1 MPFEIIQT
9 DITTLE
15 VDAIVSSVS
24 SVPGIGGGV
33 DGRINDVAGPDLF
46 RCRSAFG
53 VLEPGVPVM
62 TPGFKLPARHVIHVV
77 GPVFEGGMDNEDKRL
92 FKTYMNVLEYAE
104 EQGLS
109 SIAFPVISSG
119 RFRFPREWAL
129 SIALSAIR
137 AFLETHEMM
146 VFLVIYHEPSHALS
160 RERFDAIRNAL
171 SAFGLARPRESRKK
185 QTSFSYLIDD
195 DLEPVRQPRK
205 SESDHFSIHPF
216 KQRDF
221 RLGKTFVQHLF
232 DLIDQKGLDDVYV
245 YKKAN
250 VDRKLFSKIRSDD
263 NYKPSKRTA
272 LAFAFALELGIEET
286 DTLIMKAGYALSDAD
301 TFDMI
306 VRYMISSEIWDL
318 YEVNKTL
325 FAFGQK
331 TIGCD

>member
-1 MPFEIIQT
+1 
-9 DITTLE
+9 
-15 VDAIVSSVS
+15 
-24 SVPGIGGGV
+24 
-33 DGRINDVAGPDLF
+33 
-46 RCRSAFG
+46 
-53 VLEPGVPVM
+53 
-62 TPGFKLPARHVIHVV
+62 
-77 GPVFEGGMDNEDKRL
+77 MDNEDQRL
-92 FKTYMNVLEYAE
+92 FKTYMNVLEYA
-104 EQGLS
+104 QRHGLS

-160 RERFDAIRNAL
+160 RERFDAIRDAL
-171 SAFGLARPRESRKK
+171 SAFGLVRPRKSRKK
-185 QTSFSYLIDD
+185 HTPSSYMIDD
-195 DLEPVRQPRK
+195 DPEPLITPMEPGYDRLSVL
-205 SESDHFSIHPF
+205 PF
-216 KQRDF
+216 ERGDF

-232 DLIDQKGLDDVYV
+232 DLIDQRDLDDVYV

-306 VRYMISSEIWDL
+306 VRYMISSETWDL